1 MRGPGVCPLPSAQ
14 TPTESTSSTN
24 DPRSGRALHGGKGR
38 RRRTHAAP
46 EARAPPVTAP
56 LREDK
61 RGRAAGP
68 GRRSTWSLRPGD
80 TPSGRTVVPC
90 PRAVQPCPWRL
101 TPARPRRSLGRSSGR
116 AMRPTSNLV
125 SFPGPP
131 HRAGGSPPEAAAEDR
146 ANSTRMQCSSE
157 VQALPRQ
164 ASVLTVCPFVS
175 FFPPKGH
182 ESNFSTQT
190 AECTVFYPCL
200 GLSERLAALQKGDGR
215 ESRER
220 AAGEG
225 RGQPAAWDAREGPP
239 RSFGFPPPTGAQ
251 PGRVTS
257 LPE

>member
-1 MRGPGVCPLPSAQ
+1 MFALFLLLRPPRNRLLAQ
-14 TPTESTSSTN
+14 TTRGVAERSMEGKADVDAHTPLLRHELRLSRRPFVRTS
-24 DPRSGRALHGGKGR
+24 G
-38 RRRTHAAP
+38 
-46 EARAPPVTAP
+46 
-56 LREDK
+56 
-61 RGRAAGP
+61 AGP

-80 TPSGRTVVPC
+80 APSGRTVAPC

-101 TPARPRRSLGRSSGR
+101 TPARPQRSLGRSSGR

-146 ANSTRMQCSSE
+146 ANSTRMQRLSE

-164 ASVLTVCPFVS
+164 AGVLTVCPFVS

-190 AECTVFYPCL
+190 AECTVFYLCL
-200 GLSERLAALQKGDGR
+200 GLSARLAALQKGDGR